1 METYGRILLIAMPVF
16 LGLVLFEKWYGW
28 RKGKDTVRNMDMISS
43 LSSGITNVT
52 KDVLKL
58 SIGIIGYSWM
68 VEHMAIFHIKNT
80 VLTYVIAFIVLDFQ
94 GYWVHRW
101 SHHINFFWNRHIIHH
116 SSEEFNLACALRQ
129 SISSF
134 FELFTFLLLPAA
146 LLGVPVQVI
155 AVIAPLH
162 LFAQFWYHTQHIKK
176 MGFLEKIIVTP
187 SHHRVHHAINP
198 EYLDKNLSQ
207 IFIFWDKWFG
217 TFQEELPD
225 KPCVYGITR
234 PAATWNP
241 IKINFQHIWLL
252 AKDAW
257 RTNNWWDKVRVW
269 YMPTGWRPQ
278 DVNEKYPVYKID
290 DVYNFQKYDPK
301 SGKGLIT
308 WSWIQISVIL
318 LLISYFFGNIAKI
331 GSPGM
336 FIYGGFIFLYVYSF
350 TELMDRNPYAV
361 IWESLKNVLG
371 IAIILRQGDW
381 FGADQLIPGI
391 SMIILAYFIIATVV
405 SGYFSYRFIKEDRQL
420 APALES

>member
-1 METYGRILLIAMPVF
+1 
-16 LGLVLFEKWYGW
+16 
-28 RKGKDTVRNMDMISS
+28 
-43 LSSGITNVT
+43 
-52 KDVLKL
+52 
-58 SIGIIGYSWM
+58 
-68 VEHMAIFHIKNT
+68 
-80 VLTYVIAFIVLDFQ
+80 
-94 GYWVHRW
+94 
-101 SHHINFFWNRHIIHH
+101 
-116 SSEEFNLACALRQ
+116 
-129 SISSF
+129 
-134 FELFTFLLLPAA
+134 

-257 RTNNWWDKVRVW
+257 RTNNWADKVRVW
-269 YMPTGWRPQ
+269 YMPTGWRPK

-308 WSWIQISVIL
+308 WSWIQITVIL

-371 IAIILRQGDW
+371 IAIIIRQGDW
-381 FGADQLIPGI
+381 FGADQLMPGI

-405 SGYFSYRFIKEDRQL
+405 SGYFSYRFVKEDIEVT
-420 APALES
+420 PVLEQ